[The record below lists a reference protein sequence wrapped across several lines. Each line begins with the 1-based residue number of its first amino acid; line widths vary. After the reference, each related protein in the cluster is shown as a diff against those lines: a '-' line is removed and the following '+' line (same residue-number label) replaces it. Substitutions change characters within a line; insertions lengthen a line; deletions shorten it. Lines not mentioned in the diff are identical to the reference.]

1 MTEKLKTAA
10 KPALDTFVYELK
22 IPRDRVAVII
32 GQKGETKR
40 ELQRLTNTKIEVEST
55 EGIVTLS
62 GKDALGL
69 YTGRE
74 IINAIGRGFSP
85 ERAELLLDPEN
96 GYETMNLKDYARN
109 ETDLIRLRGRIIGED
124 GKSRRVI
131 EEMTDVHI
139 SVYGKTVGLLGNIEG
154 LPVARRAIQAI
165 LGGSRHATV
174 FRWLEGQRRKLRER
188 RMQGGSF

>member
-1 MTEKLKTAA
+1 MTEKIKTEA
-10 KPALDTFVYELK
+10 KPAMDVFVYELK

-32 GQKGETKR
+32 GQNGETKR
-40 ELQRLTNTKIEVEST
+40 ELQRITNTKIEVEST

-85 ERAELLLDPEN
+85 ERAQMLLDPEN

-131 EEMTDVHI
+131 EEMTDVYI
-139 SVYGKTVGLLGNIEG
+139 SVYGKTVGLIGNIEG